1 MLNINPYL
9 SSMETEQQTLPIL
22 DAEEIRVIGAMIE
35 KSKATPEYY
44 PMTINGLTAACN
56 QKSARKPV
64 VNYDESTIVQILD
77 RLKRKGLVSTATG
90 SGIRTT
96 KYKHNLA
103 LKFPFTPDELA
114 VLCLLFLRGPLTPG
128 EINSNSGRLY
138 EFDHLEEVQQVLEKL
153 SGGDPV
159 FVKQLPRQ
167 SGQKEMRYMHLFAS
181 EALIEEYLQEPETV
195 AKVSNDYETRLSAVE
210 TELSELKAAFNA
222 LMKELNG

>member
-1 MLNINPYL
+1 
-9 SSMETEQQTLPIL
+9 METEQQNIPIL
-22 DAEEIRVIGAMIE
+22 DAEEIRVIGALME
-35 KSKATPEYY
+35 KSKTTPEYY

-56 QKSARKPV
+56 QKTSRKPV
-64 VNYDESTIVQILD
+64 VNYDEATIVQILD

-90 SGIRTT
+90 SGIRST

-128 EINSNSGRLY
+128 ELNSNSGRLY
-138 EFDHLEEVQQVLEKL
+138 EFDSLEEVQQVLEKL
-153 SGGDPV
+153 SAGETV

-167 SGQKEMRYMHLFAS
+167 SGQKEMRYMHLFGS
-181 EALIEEYLQEPETV
+181 ETLIEEYLAEPETP
-195 AKVSNDYETRLSAVE
+195 AKVSTELELRLSAVE
-210 TELSELKAAFNA
+210 LELAELKAAFNA